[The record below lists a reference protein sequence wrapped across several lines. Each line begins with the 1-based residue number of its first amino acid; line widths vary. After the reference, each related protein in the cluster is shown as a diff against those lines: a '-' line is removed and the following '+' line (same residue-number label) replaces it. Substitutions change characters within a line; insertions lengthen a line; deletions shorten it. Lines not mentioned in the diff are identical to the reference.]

1 MLRDDGQGGIGR
13 RAAIR
18 LAAGGALA
26 LLAGPAAAR
35 QRREHV
41 IVLDAGHGG
50 IDPGAIGVSGVYEK
64 DVVFA
69 VTREAARRLD
79 ARRGFK
85 VVLTRDSDE
94 FVALR
99 ERVRRARA
107 AGASLFLSIHAD
119 ALPNASMRGASV
131 FTLSEKASDK
141 LAEAL
146 AARENKVDLI
156 AGIDLSQ
163 QSPEVGSILID
174 LARRQTT
181 NDSIRL
187 ARTLVREL
195 GRSVPLLRDG
205 LHSAGFAVLKAPD
218 VPSALVETGCLSNR
232 QEEKLLRS
240 PSYQRKIAAILA
252 RAIEA
257 HFARTA

>member
-1 MLRDDGQGGIGR
+1 M
-13 RAAIR
+13 R
-18 LAAGGALA
+18 LTAGGALA
-26 LLAGPAAAR
+26 LLAGSAAAR
-35 QRREHV
+35 PRREHV

-69 VTREAARRLD
+69 VTREAARLLD
-79 ARRGFK
+79 AQRGFK

-163 QSPEVGSILID
+163 QSPEVSSILID

-195 GRSVPLLRDG
+195 GRNVPLLRDG

-257 HFARTA
+257 HFGRTA